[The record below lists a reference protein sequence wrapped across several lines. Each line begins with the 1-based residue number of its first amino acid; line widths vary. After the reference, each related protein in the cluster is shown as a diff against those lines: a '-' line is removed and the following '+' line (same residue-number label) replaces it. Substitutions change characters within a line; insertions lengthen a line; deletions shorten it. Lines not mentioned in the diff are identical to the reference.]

1 MQFNVVIIAS
11 TVLLTELESI
21 ANVVYTV
28 SDTAIPVS
36 FKGFNAHADYFDFY
50 DVQVDIIGTGTD
62 PWTYLVTDASNNPL
76 PAGIVAMYGA
86 ATSQDADPVTISPP
100 SVIDFSFFTTD
111 AGLVGTYDIKITATY
126 DDQTN
131 VFTASQ

>member
-1 MQFNVVIIAS
+1 MQFNVVIRAS

-86 ATSQDADPVTISPP
+86 ATS
-100 SVIDFSFFTTD
+100 
-111 AGLVGTYDIKITATY
+111 
-126 DDQTN
+126 
-131 VFTASQ
+131 